1 MAVPHGMDEQPPSAD
16 GPRRDRLRRDRPRR
30 DRPSGLSDS
39 DHSSLGPTRKSSPRL
54 ATFDY
59 TGPYAYSIT
68 LNTAARQR
76 VFTSEAVVDDCLKAL
91 MEASSKNDFLVYAYC
106 FMPDHVHLLVEGS
119 EDSSLISF
127 MKRFKQV
134 SGHRYNQEFG
144 RALWHRSYYDHVL
157 RQEEDRR
164 VVAEYIWNNP
174 VQAGLVVSREAY
186 AFSGPRELMVLGEPA
201 HSDDRQSS
209 ERPDRPEGLSLQG
222 LASQDYLLCSMQGGD
237 LA

>member
-1 MAVPHGMDEQPPSAD
+1 MAVLHGTDDQPCSVD
-16 GPRRDRLRRDRPRR
+16 GPDRPRR
-30 DRPSGLSDS
+30 DRPSGLSAS
-39 DHSSLGPTRKSSPRL
+39 GRSSLGPTRQSSPRL
-54 ATFDY
+54 AAFDY

-68 LNTAARQR
+68 LNTAARHR
-76 VFTSEAVVDDCLKAL
+76 VFTSEAVVHDCLKAL
-91 MEASSKNDFLVYAYC
+91 MEASSKHDFVVYAYC

-119 EDSSLISF
+119 EDSSLIPF
-127 MKRFKQV
+127 MKRFKQL
-134 SGHRYNQEFG
+134 SGHRYKQEFG

-186 AFSGPRELMVLGEPA
+186 AFSGPRELMGLGEPA
-201 HSDDRQSS
+201 NSDDRRSD
-209 ERPDRPEGLSLQG
+209 ERPDRPEGLSLRGLVSQG
-222 LASQDYLLCSMQGGD
+222 HFLHPNQGGE